1 MLAAIAPSR
10 NSKGVNSLGLV
21 SDQRPGK
28 VADSPLPFSH
38 LALSLPNGFSVTF
51 WPVSCWLVGLVGSG
65 PFPSHSPAA
74 HSWFTS
80 GQCLQ
85 GQQPGCSENFIGA
98 SIKMRAMGVLGA
110 IRSCFIGPGLPDA
123 AGNRRFRGIWFLCR
137 LGLVSSLFG
146 LAELQ
151 PGLF

>member
-1 MLAAIAPSR
+1 MLAAISPSR
-10 NSKGVNSLGLV
+10 NSKGVNSLSLV
-21 SDQRPGK
+21 LDQRPGK

-51 WPVSCWLVGLVGSG
+51 WPVSCWLVGLVGSR

-123 AGNRRFRGIWFLCR
+123 AGSRRFRGIWFLCR

>member
-1 MLAAIAPSR
+1 M
-10 NSKGVNSLGLV
+10 GLV
-21 SDQRPGK
+21 LDQRPGK

-38 LALSLPNGFSVTF
+38 LALPLPNGFSVTF
-51 WPVSCWLVGLVGSG
+51 WPVSCWLVGLVRSR
-65 PFPSHSPAA
+65 PFPFHSPAA

-85 GQQPGCSENFIGA
+85 GQQPGCSENFIGT

-110 IRSCFIGPGLPDA
+110 IRSCFIGTGLPDA
-123 AGNRRFRGIWFLCR
+123 AGSSRFRGIWFLCR